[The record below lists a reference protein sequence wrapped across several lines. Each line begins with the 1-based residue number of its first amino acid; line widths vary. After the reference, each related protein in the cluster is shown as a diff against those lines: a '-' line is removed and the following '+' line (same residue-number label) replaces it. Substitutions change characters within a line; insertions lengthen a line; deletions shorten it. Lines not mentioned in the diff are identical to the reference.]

1 MLSVGMQ
8 TVEFSGEATLI
19 APMKPSI
26 SLLLRLG
33 KTKTTLTATVLL
45 LSSFTWRIPMVMFL
59 TRSLLSLIALM
70 AVSGI
75 VALIARKRQL
85 GK

>member
-1 MLSVGMQ
+1 
-8 TVEFSGEATLI
+8 
-19 APMKPSI
+19 
-26 SLLLRLG
+26 
-33 KTKTTLTATVLL
+33 
-45 LSSFTWRIPMVMFL
+45 MVMFL